1 MLDVSRLIPLLH
13 YHLPLPCH
21 LCQCLRWT
29 WRDSSSTDRARRW
42 GPPSLDDRSLW
53 WRRCLKPRS
62 ISMQQNDLIWA
73 GVSKNLF
80 YENYFIF
87 SSRELCVTEQQVK
100 IWFQNRRTKWKKQE
114 NSGLEIS
121 KKLLDSNSDIIDDSC
136 DSNKEDLTCSI
147 KTALLDTSE
156 LALKCSKK
164 IWLW

>member
-1 MLDVSRLIPLLH
+1 MKKMINTIIGFTIIKMML
-13 YHLPLPCH
+13 
-21 LCQCLRWT
+21 
-29 WRDSSSTDRARRW
+29 
-42 GPPSLDDRSLW
+42 
-53 WRRCLKPRS
+53 
-62 ISMQQNDLIWA
+62 
-73 GVSKNLF
+73 

-87 SSRELCVTEQQVK
+87 SFRELCVTEQQVK

-164 IWLW
+164 I